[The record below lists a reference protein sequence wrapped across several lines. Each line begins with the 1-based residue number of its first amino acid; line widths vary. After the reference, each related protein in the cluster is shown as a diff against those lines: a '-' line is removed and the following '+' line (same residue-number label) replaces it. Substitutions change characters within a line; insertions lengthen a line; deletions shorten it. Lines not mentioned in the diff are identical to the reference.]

1 MGIAA
6 SSELDFKQVFQH
18 ALAPVPT
25 SMFKDNGNMRITK
38 TKSTLKNKLQVKQPV
53 RTVCKQPASL
63 PEVTIIDGCAL
74 LWVISWPSQ
83 GVVQDYIDN
92 FIHYIKQKL
101 AKGDVYLVF
110 DRYNEYSI
118 KDAARCCRE
127 ETGSKKYKLR
137 PDTTLP
143 KKTIVLTVTTNK
155 VQLIDVICQQL
166 CVKIQNCLYLK
177 KVPCT
182 NLS

>member
-1 MGIAA
+1 
-6 SSELDFKQVFQH
+6 
-18 ALAPVPT
+18 
-25 SMFKDNGNMRITK
+25 MFKDNGDMCITITK

-101 AKGDVYLVF
+101 AKGNVYLVF
-110 DRYNEYSI
+110 DGYNKYSI

-127 ETGSKKYKLR
+127 ETEAR
-137 PDTTLP
+137 N
-143 KKTIVLTVTTNK
+143 TNSD
-155 VQLIDVICQQL
+155 Q
-166 CVKIQNCLYLK
+166 IQPYQRKPLF
-177 KVPCT
+177 
-182 NLS
+182 